1 MEVLKDV
8 GKLGQKFVF
17 VIERPSDG
25 SQRMNVIECGHD
37 ELIRNIYIESFNEAK
52 GARIPLFGDHFGN
65 FEQNCVEKADK
76 GCQTFDVEILEEVL
90 VNRELDTECLDVY
103 SPITPDAVDNIEL
116 HHHIN
121 YGSLATSDDLLYGFL
136 EVGAEIE
143 VIDEIS
149 VLTESVDT
157 HEPEKSAF
165 PAQLGR
171 HGLDLSGVDVTAS
184 RAVRSKTEVS
194 HPGLRKNEL

>member
-1 MEVLKDV
+1 M
-8 GKLGQKFVF
+8 
-17 VIERPSDG
+17 
-25 SQRMNVIECGHD
+25 
-37 ELIRNIYIESFNEAK
+37 
-52 GARIPLFGDHFGN
+52 
-65 FEQNCVEKADK
+65 EKADK
-76 GCQTFDVEILEEVL
+76 GCQAFDVEILEEVL
-90 VNRELDTECLDVY
+90 VNRELDTECLDVDCL
-103 SPITPDAVDNIEL
+103 ITPDAVDDIEL

-121 YGSLATSDDLLYGFL
+121 DGSLATSDDLPYGFL

-149 VLTESVDT
+149 VLTESMDT

-165 PAQLGR
+165 PAQLGERVKRKRASR